1 MTANSTNKQD
11 ILSNHEELAP
21 VEQSIQDIEELN
33 EDELDAV
40 VGGVRCSQGKL
51 IDDGSYHMDIP
62 AMPTSILPVNR
73 RR

>member
-1 MTANSTNKQD
+1 MTANSTNKQN

-40 VGGVRCSQGKL
+40 VGVRCSQGKL

-62 AMPTSILPVNR
+62 AMPTSILPVKR
-73 RR
+73 HH